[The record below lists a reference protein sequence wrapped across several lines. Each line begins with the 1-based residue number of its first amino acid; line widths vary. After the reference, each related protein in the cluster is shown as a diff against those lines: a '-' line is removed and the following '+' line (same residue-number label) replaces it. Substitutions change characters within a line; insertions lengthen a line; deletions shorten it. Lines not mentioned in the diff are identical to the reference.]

1 MDETTLKI
9 AIAAFM
15 HDIGK
20 FADKDVFNISDQ
32 FLIDNADLYQPHY
45 KGNYTHR
52 HALYTAAFI
61 DNIEKLLPRKFNQAN
76 WGLEDSFV
84 NLAAGHHKPETTMQW
99 IIAMADRI
107 SSGWDRD
114 DFDKKYNNAV
124 AWQNYKQTRLL
135 PIFERLMCE
144 EESEPETSDKYSY
157 CYPLKEISPMNI
169 FPGTKNQVH
178 PKDNQTA
185 IEEYRGLFLDFVDA
199 LENLL
204 HKEENLELWFEH
216 FDSLMMVFISAI
228 PAARAGNVI
237 PDVSLYDHSKITA
250 ALAVALYLY
259 HQHTDS
265 MTIDAIKDYDIKKF
279 LLISGD
285 FYGIQSFIFNDSGEA
300 GKNRA
305 KILRGRSFAVSL
317 FSELAAD
324 MLCRRIGIPSAS
336 LLLNA
341 AGKFTIIAPNT
352 EAAKKTVVDVES
364 RVNEWLMKI
373 SYGENAIGITFVE
386 ASPQDFVKERFIDL
400 WDRLNKEMEKKK
412 FQKIDIDRLGGVVA
426 EGYLNSFHN
435 DLAHPL
441 CPFCG
446 KRPSCPELEHSDF
459 AGDTLSICKVCRD
472 HIFLGTNLVNISKKN
487 KDAEKDEKRIAIA
500 NHDADIKGEK
510 LLEPIFGEYQVFF
523 PDRKLNEMARSG
535 QLLKYWDIS
544 IDRKGV
550 VARDVTA
557 RFINGYVPV
566 YIEEDFNDDRLFEG
580 SKSDEKKEE
589 RIDQMKKDV
598 LKTFEHISNKALN
611 HKENGGGYCGIE
623 ALGILKADVDQ
634 LGLLMSCGFKKEQFT
649 ISRLATVSRQ
659 LNFYFAVYLPHLL
672 KTDERFMDIYTVFAG
687 GDDLFLIG
695 PWNRIIEL
703 VDFLRESFANYVCHN
718 KDIHF
723 SAGISLHKPH
733 TPLDKLSGTAEAAIE
748 KSKDNKKDE
757 NKRGDQITLFSETVD
772 WNEFARLIKIK
783 DTLKLWRKR
792 ELIENSMIYR
802 LNDFIRMAESEKQLL
817 EGKGDIYIEDM
828 ECLKWHA
835 LFSYTTE
842 RNVGKGLKGD
852 EKDEMIRQFSKAA
865 AWLGKYGGKLKIA
878 LWDVIYNYR

>member
-1 MDETTLKI
+1 MDDTTLKI
-9 AIAAFM
+9 AIAGFI

-45 KGNYTHR
+45 NENYTHR
-52 HALYTAAFI
+52 HAVYTAAFI
-61 DNIEKLLPRKFNQAN
+61 DHIERLLPRKFNQAN
-76 WGLEDSFV
+76 WGLEDSFI
-84 NLAAGHHKPETTMQW
+84 NLAAGHHKPETQMQW

-107 SSGWDRD
+107 SSGWDREE
-114 DFDKKYNNAV
+114 FDKEYNCAV

-135 PIFERLMCE
+135 PIFERLMRE
-144 EESEPETSDKYSY
+144 EETKSETSDRYSY
-157 CYPLKEISPMNI
+157 CYPLKEISPMNL
-169 FPGTKNQVH
+169 FPDTKNQVH

-185 IEEYRGLFLDFVDA
+185 IEEYKNLFNEFVYA
-199 LENLL
+199 LERLI

-216 FDSLMMVFISAI
+216 FDSLMMVFTSAI

-250 ALAVALYLY
+250 ALAVAIYLY
-259 HQHTDS
+259 QQHTDS
-265 MTIDAIKDYDIKKF
+265 MTIDAIKDYDSKKF

-285 FYGIQSFIFNDSGEA
+285 FYGIQNFIFSDSGEA

-324 MLCRRIGIPSAS
+324 MLCRKIGIPSSS

-352 EAAKKTVVDVES
+352 EAAKKAVVDVKS
-364 RVNEWLMKI
+364 RVNNWLTKI
-373 SYGENAIGITFVE
+373 SYGENTIGMTFVE
-386 ASPQDFVKERFIDL
+386 ASPQDFVKGRFIDL

-412 FQKIDIDRLGGVVA
+412 FQKINLDRFGGTV
-426 EGYLNSFHN
+426 EGYLDSFHN
-435 DLAHPL
+435 NLTHPL

-446 KRPSCPELEHSDF
+446 KRPSSPELEYSDF
-459 AGDTLSICKVCRD
+459 AGETVSICKICRD
-472 HIFLGTNLVNISKKN
+472 HIFLGTNLVNIAR
-487 KDAEKDEKRIAIA
+487 KDNDSEKDEKRIAITT
-500 NHDADIKGEK
+500 HDADIKGKK
-510 LLEPIFGEYQVFF
+510 LLEPIFGEFQVFF
-523 PDRKLNEMARSG
+523 PDGKLNEMARSG

-544 IDRKGV
+544 INREGTVSK
-550 VARDVTA
+550 DVTA

-566 YIEEDFNDDRLFEG
+566 YGDEDF
-580 SKSDEKKEE
+580 SDERILASKKSEKKREE
-589 RIDQMKKDV
+589 LVDQMKKDV

-611 HKENGGGYCGIE
+611 PKENGGGYCGIE

-634 LGLLMSCGFKKEQFT
+634 LGLLMSCGLKKEQFT
-649 ISRLATVSRQ
+649 ISRLATMSRQ

-672 KTDERFMDIYTVFAG
+672 KTDARFIDIYTVFAG

-695 PWNRIIEL
+695 PWNRIIQL
-703 VDFLRESFANYVCHN
+703 IDFLQKSFTDYVCHN
-718 KDIHF
+718 DEVHF

-733 TPLDKLSGTAEAAIE
+733 TPLDKLSDTAETAVE
-748 KSKDNKKDE
+748 KSKDAGRN
-757 NKRGDQITLFSETVD
+757 RVTLFSETVD
-772 WNEFARLIKIK
+772 WDEFMKLTEIK
-783 DTLKLWRKR
+783 DTLQTWRDN
-792 ELIENSMIYR
+792 ELINNAMIYR
-802 LNDFIRMAESEKQLL
+802 LNEFISMAELEKQLIADRK
-817 EGKGDIYIEDM
+817 EIYLDDM

-835 LFSYTTE
+835 LFSYTTT
-842 RNVGKGLKGD
+842 RNVGKKLKRE
-852 EKDEMIRQFSKAA
+852 EKDEMIRQFSKVA
-865 AWLGKYGGKLKIA
+865 AWIEEYGGKLKIA

>member
-1 MDETTLKI
+1 MIDETTLKI
-9 AIAAFM
+9 AIAGFM

-20 FADKDVFNISDQ
+20 FADKDVFNISEQ

-52 HALYTAAFI
+52 HAVYTAAFI
-61 DNIEKLLPRKFNQAN
+61 DHFEKLLPKKFNKAN
-76 WGLEDSFV
+76 WGLKDSFM
-84 NLAAGHHKPETTMQW
+84 NLAAGHHEAEAPMQW

-107 SSGWDRD
+107 SSGWDREE
-114 DFDKKYNNAV
+114 FDKEYNRAV
-124 AWQNYKQTRLL
+124 AWQDYRKTRLL
-135 PIFERLMCE
+135 PIFESLMCDFKK
-144 EESEPETSDKYSY
+144 SDDYSY
-157 CYPLKEISPMNI
+157 RYPLKETSPKNI
-169 FPGTKNQVH
+169 FPGLKKVIH
-178 PKDNQTA
+178 PNDNQEA
-185 IEEYRGLFLDFVDA
+185 VGEYKRLFEEFVYA
-199 LENLL
+199 LERLF

-216 FDSLMMVFISAI
+216 LDSLMMIFTSAI

-250 ALAVALYLY
+250 ALAVAIYLY
-259 HQHTDS
+259 HKHTDS
-265 MTIDAIKDYDIKKF
+265 MTIQEIKDYDIKKF

-285 FYGIQSFIFNDSGEA
+285 FYGIQSFIFSDSGEA

-324 MLCRRIGIPSAS
+324 MLCREIGIPSSS

-352 EAAKKTVVDVES
+352 EAAKEAVVDVES

-373 SYGENAIGITFVE
+373 SYGENAIGMTFIE
-386 ASPQDFVKERFIDL
+386 ASPQDFVKGRFVDL

-412 FQKIDIDRLGGVVA
+412 FQKIDMNKFGGVA
-426 EGYLNSFHN
+426 KGYLSSFHN
-435 DLAHPL
+435 DLTHPL

-446 KRPSCPELEHSDF
+446 KRPSSPELEGSEF
-459 AGDTLSICKVCRD
+459 AGKGQSICKICHD
-472 HIFLGTNLVNISKKN
+472 HIFLGKNLVNLTKKD
-487 KDAEKDEKRIAIA
+487 KDSEKDEKRIAIA
-500 NHDADIKGEK
+500 TLDADIKGGK
-510 LLEPIFGEYQVFF
+510 LLEPIFGKYQVFF
-523 PDRKLNEMARSG
+523 PDGKLNEMARSG

-550 VARDVTA
+550 VSRDVTA

-566 YIEEDFNDDRLFEG
+566 YRKEDFNDDRLFEG
-580 SKSDEKKEE
+580 RKSDEKKEE

-611 HKENGGGYCGIE
+611 LKENGGGYCGIE

-634 LGLLMSCGFKKEQFT
+634 LGLLMSCGLKKKQFT
-649 ISRLATVSRQ
+649 ISRLATLSRQ

-695 PWNRIIEL
+695 PWNRIIKL
-703 VDFLRESFANYVCHN
+703 ADFLRESFANYVCYN
-718 KDIHF
+718 KEIHF

-733 TPLDKLSGTAEAAIE
+733 TPLDKLSGAAEAAIE
-748 KSKDNKKDE
+748 KSKNKG
-757 NKRGDQITLFSETVD
+757 RSRITLFSETVD
-772 WNEFARLIKIK
+772 WNEFVRLMKIK

-842 RNVGKGLKGD
+842 RNVGRGLKGE
-852 EKDEMIRQFSKAA
+852 EKDEMMRQFSKAA
-865 AWLGKYGGKLKIA
+865 AWLEKYGSKLKIA